1 MREGIRPVEDKTHSF
16 DEPVRAKRTRN
27 ISILMKKRLFLATL
41 ISICALGA
49 FLVSCDKDDD
59 DSASCTCVEYETD
72 SNKSYTQALDPAS
85 FGATNCS
92 DLAVKLNMNSDGDF
106 YYECH

>member
-1 MREGIRPVEDKTHSF
+1 
-16 DEPVRAKRTRN
+16 
-27 ISILMKKRLFLATL
+27 MKKRLFLAL
-41 ISICALGA
+41 SICTCAFGA

-59 DSASCTCVEYETD
+59 DSSVCTCVGCETYSD
-72 SNKSYTQALDPAS
+72 KSYTGTVDPAS

-106 YYECH
+106 YYECR